1 MRPIINLVG
10 LLNTNIMATYTM
22 DETAKYYR
30 GETIGFYV
38 GEDLNIDLDSMP
50 FKVNFSTKSKPD
62 IDFDKSQLTRVSAN
76 LYYGEIPN
84 TITKDMATQEY
95 SIEVFVGDNYTSIA
109 KDTAFCIADS
119 RTKKYAL

>member
-1 MRPIINLVG
+1 
-10 LLNTNIMATYTM
+10 M
-22 DETAKYYR
+22 DEIAKYYR

-50 FKVNFSTKSKPD
+50 FRVNFSTKSKPD